1 MPLKAGLPYA
11 AGCHGDSCLVNTSC
25 KPGHTGW
32 LSAFQLF
39 VELKFNLGIVV
50 YALPVFMKCS
60 KSVAKEGCLNAAGP
74 V

>member
-1 MPLKAGLPYA
+1 VIATLPIEW
-11 AGCHGDSCLVNTSC
+11 
-25 KPGHTGW
+25 HTGW